1 MWIAV
6 YGGAGTIGS
15 RIVAEAIDR
24 DHQVTVITRTGT
36 ADLPAGARARKGDA
50 ADADD
55 VAKVASEHD
64 VIVSAIG
71 PSRSGARVEVFLTAL
86 RRLAENVGSHRL
98 IVVGGSGLL
107 YVAPGLRL
115 LDTAGFP
122 PAYRH
127 EALAQLAALE
137 QLRDGGGFVDWVYVS
152 PAPVTTPGQRTG
164 QYKIGSDMVLNNHI
178 SAEDYAV
185 AILDEIERPRHR
197 REQFAVSAS

>member
-1 MWIAV
+1 MRIAV

-15 RIVAEAIDR
+15 RIVAEAVAR
-24 DHQVTVITRTGT
+24 DHAVTAITREP
-36 ADLPAGARARKGDA
+36 ADVPAGATARVGDA
-50 ADADD
+50 ADGDD

-71 PSRSGARVEVFLTAL
+71 PSRTGVRVEVFLTAL
-86 RRLAENVGSHRL
+86 RRLAQNVGTHRL
-98 IVVGGSGLL
+98 IVVGGSGSL

-115 LDTAGFP
+115 VDTQDFP
-122 PAYRH
+122 AASRH

-137 QLRDGGGFVDWVYVS
+137 QLKDGGGFVDWVYVS
-152 PAPVTTPGQRTG
+152 PAPITTPGHRTG
-164 QYKIGSDMVLNNHI
+164 HYRIGSDMVLGDLI

-197 REQFAVSAS
+197 REQFNVSS

>member
-1 MWIAV
+1 MRIAV

-15 RIVAEAIDR
+15 RIVAEALDR
-24 DHQVTVITRTGT
+24 DHEVTVITRSKAVGVPHGAT
-36 ADLPAGARARKGDA
+36 ARVGDA
-50 ADADD
+50 ADGGD
-55 VAKVASEHD
+55 VAKLASEHD

-71 PSRSGARVEVFLTAL
+71 PSRSGVRAEVFLNAL
-86 RRLAENVGSHRL
+86 RRLAENVGTHRL

-122 PAYRH
+122 AAHRH

-137 QLRDGGGFVDWVYVS
+137 QLKNGGGFVDWVYVS
-152 PAPVTTPGQRTG
+152 PAPKTRPGQRTG
-164 QYKIGSDMVLNNHI
+164 RYRIGSDMLLNDHI
-178 SAEDYAV
+178 SAEDFAV

-197 REQFAVSAS
+197 REHFAVSS

>member
-1 MWIAV
+1 MRIAV

-15 RIVAEAIDR
+15 RIVAEALER
-24 DHQVTVITRTGT
+24 DHQVTAIGRTR
-36 ADLPAGARARKGDA
+36 AAEVPKGAKARVGDA
-50 ADADD
+50 ADGDD
-55 VAKVASEHD
+55 VAKVSSEHD
-64 VIVSAIG
+64 VVVSAIG
-71 PSRSGARVEVFLTAL
+71 PSRSGARVEVFLKAL
-86 RRLAENVGSHRL
+86 RRLAENVGTHRL

-115 LDTAGFP
+115 LDTATFP

-137 QLRDGGGFVDWVYVS
+137 QLKDGGGFVDWVYVS
-152 PAPVTTPGQRTG
+152 PAPITAPGRRTG
-164 QYKIGSDMVLNNHI
+164 HYSLGSNMVLKDSI

-197 REQFAVSAS
+197 REQFAVSS

>member
-1 MWIAV
+1 MRIAV

-15 RIVAEAIDR
+15 RIVAEAVAR
-24 DHQVTVITRTGT
+24 DHAVTAITRGPADVRTGAT
-36 ADLPAGARARKGDA
+36 ARVGDA
-50 ADADD
+50 ADGDD

-71 PSRSGARVEVFLTAL
+71 PSRTGVRVEVFLTAL
-86 RRLAENVGSHRL
+86 RRLAQNVGTHRL
-98 IVVGGSGLL
+98 IVVGGSGSL

-115 LDTAGFP
+115 VDTQDFP
-122 PAYRH
+122 AASRH

-137 QLRDGGGFVDWVYVS
+137 QLKDGGGFVDWVYVS
-152 PAPVTTPGQRTG
+152 PAPITTPGHRTG
-164 QYKIGSDMVLNNHI
+164 HYRIGSDMVLGDFI

-197 REQFAVSAS
+197 REQFNVSS